1 MFFLMNNTVLELEP
15 SEHVPELQGHRFR
28 GLSFDEVIALG
39 RELFSQYPDLQITH
53 PQRAQRLAY
62 LIFIK
67 VPGINAVQFTPLRRG
82 CGPADVGFR
91 YCNLAF
97 EVMANL
103 VARQKGD
110 GLDSTWVDRLVW
122 GRLAA

>member
-1 MFFLMNNTVLELEP
+1 MFFLMNNTVLEIEP

-28 GLSFDEVIALG
+28 GLSFDEVMHLG
-39 RELFSQYPDLQITH
+39 RELFSQYPNLQITH

-62 LIFIK
+62 LIIVK
-67 VPGINAVQFTPLRRG
+67 APGINAIQFTPPRQG
-82 CGPADVGFR
+82 CKPEEVGFR

-103 VARQKGD
+103 VSRQKGE
-110 GLDSTWVDRLVW
+110 GLDSIWVDRLVW

>member
-1 MFFLMNNTVLELEP
+1 MFFLMNNTVLEIEP

-28 GLSFDEVIALG
+28 GLSFDDVMQLG
-39 RELFSQYPDLQITH
+39 RELFSQNPNLQITH

-62 LIFIK
+62 LIFLK
-67 VPGINAVQFTPLRRG
+67 AAGINDIRFVPSYKG
-82 CGPADVGFR
+82 CRPEEVGFR
-91 YCNLAF
+91 YCNVAF

-103 VARQKGD
+103 VARQKGE
-110 GLDSTWVDRLVW
+110 GLDSIWVDRFVW

>member
-1 MFFLMNNTVLELEP
+1 MYFLMNNTVLEIDP

-28 GLSFDEVIALG
+28 GLSFDEVMNLG
-39 RELFSQYPDLQITH
+39 RELFSQYPNLPISH
-53 PQRAQRLAY
+53 NQRAQRLAY
-62 LIFIK
+62 LIIVK
-67 VPGINAVQFTPLRRG
+67 APGINAIQFIPSRQG
-82 CGPADVGFR
+82 CKPQEVSFR

-103 VARQKGD
+103 VSRQMGE
-110 GLDSTWVDRLVW
+110 GLDSIWVDRLVW